1 MRFPRRRCSHRD
13 VSVHYN
19 LPDGQKIHIKSE
31 SVPELYRAGEIL
43 FEPDLQGLRTEG
55 LSDMLLASVA
65 NAPSSLRQSLTQN
78 VRCLTLSGRDRAS
91 GIGGAVWRLFT
102 P

>member
-1 MRFPRRRCSHRD
+1 MRFRRRRCSRPN
-13 VSVHYN
+13 VSLHYN

-31 SVPELYRAGEIL
+31 SVPELCKAGGIL
-43 FEPDLQGLRTEG
+43 FEPDLQGLMTEG

-78 VRCLTLSGRDRAS
+78 VRYLTLSGQDSLA
-91 GIGGAVWRLFT
+91 
-102 P
+102 